1 MCGRTRNAIPE
12 LRVWGPPAAAARIGV
27 VEPTH
32 AARRPRRR
40 HGAFFFA
47 VLLVSLS
54 VPTGLAARAIRVV
67 VGGPGPTTADGPL
80 PACRAGDILAL
91 HRDPDDW
98 DRTLLD
104 PTFTLAPQDQP
115 SDLVPVAEADIPG
128 EGSVRLIVI
137 DDLRAMA
144 RAARLDDV
152 HLRVRSAFRSFDDQ
166 VRTVDSLERAYGHA
180 WTALSAAQPGHSE
193 HQLGTTLD
201 LDGGDAW
208 LAAHAW
214 EHGFV
219 VSYPP
224 ARSPT
229 FTCYKPEPWHVR
241 YVGRAE
247 AVAVHDSGLSL
258 REWLWL
264 HPDGIG

>member
-1 MCGRTRNAIPE
+1 
-12 LRVWGPPAAAARIGV
+12 
-27 VEPTH
+27 VEPRQ
-32 AARRPRRR
+32 AAGRPRRG
-40 HGAFFFA
+40 HGALVFA
-47 VLLVSLS
+47 VLLVASLS

-67 VGGPGPTTADGPL
+67 VGGPGQTTVEGPL
-80 PACRAGDILAL
+80 PACRANDILAL

-98 DRTLLD
+98 SRTLLD
-104 PTFTLAPQDQP
+104 PTFALAPEDEP

-128 EGSVRLIVI
+128 AGSVRLLVV
-137 DDLRAMA
+137 DDLRALT
-144 RAARLDDV
+144 RAARLDGV

-180 WTALSAAQPGHSE
+180 WTTLSAAQPGHSE

-208 LAAHAW
+208 LGTHAW

-219 VSYPP
+219 VSYP
-224 ARSPT
+224 ADRSPT

-241 YVGRAE
+241 YVGRTE

-264 HPDGIG
+264 HPDGIA